1 MSTST
6 MTVGDEEFLREFPPG
21 TPFQVRIEGEG
32 IESYLGQT
40 RCGYFEWIYGERRDG
55 VLSSFTVAY
64 QSSEPITLV
73 AAGKKA
79 RIAPRR
85 VRAYLAPSVE
95 REYGPGDESAPEVV
109 KEYLA
114 KGKEIAYVA
123 EYCLEVGKTYHA
135 LVHTDAVMLPPGG
148 PMGKPEKSRNLVLWL
163 SDRPFADGKPTQEK
177 TPAYRGWSY

>member
-6 MTVGDEEFLREFPPG
+6 MKVGEEEFLREVPPG
-21 TPFQVRIEGEG
+21 TPFQVRVEGKG
-32 IESYLGQT
+32 AESYLGRN

-64 QSSEPITLV
+64 HSSEPITLV
-73 AAGKKA
+73 AAGKEA
-79 RIAPRR
+79 RVAPRR
-85 VRAYLAPSVE
+85 VRTYLAPSVE
-95 REYGPGDESAPEVV
+95 REYRPGDQTAPEVV

-114 KGKEIAYVA
+114 EGNEVAYVA

-135 LVHTDAVMLPPGG
+135 LVHTEHATLPPSG

-163 SDRPFADGKPTQEK
+163 SDKPFADGKPTAEK